1 MAINVTGQVFFGT
14 HGEDHLT
21 PGFGDDVYVMTADN
35 FVTDTV
41 DGGRGTDTIDYKK
54 SDVGVDITLTDPTT
68 AGGAS
73 GGTVEADFP
82 MEIAGIKFDHH
93 QLVANLTSIENA
105 TGSNLDDV
113 ITGNSRDNVLN
124 GAGGVDV
131 LTGGAGHDTFAFSH
145 LSDSRAGPNPA
156 GPIANLDQIT
166 DFTPGE
172 DHIDLRG
179 LVNDTAGHAP
189 LTFTGGAFTGVAGQI
204 AEAFTSN
211 RTPEGTGFLVA
222 ADLDGDG
229 QADFEIFVHVTEPHT
244 RLQES
249 DFILHS

>member
-1 MAINVTGQVFFGT
+1 MGYFHSSPKSGPKTTSALGPLYLELRTLI
-14 HGEDHLT
+14 
-21 PGFGDDVYVMTADN
+21 
-35 FVTDTV
+35 
-41 DGGRGTDTIDYKK
+41 GR
-54 SDVGVDITLTDPTT
+54 V
-68 AGGAS
+68 
-73 GGTVEADFP
+73 
-82 MEIAGIKFDHH
+82 
-93 QLVANLTSIENA
+93 
-105 TGSNLDDV
+105 DDV

-131 LTGGAGHDTFAFSH
+131 LTGGAGHDTFVFSH
-145 LSDSRAGPNPA
+145 LSDSPAGPNPA

-189 LTFTGGAFTGVAGQI
+189 LSFTGGPFTGVAGQI
-204 AEAFTSN
+204 VEAFTSD

-222 ADLDGDG
+222 GDLNGDG